1 MTPPRILAL
10 AGSLR
15 RDSFNKK
22 LARVAAEAAGAAGG
36 KVTWLDLRDCPM
48 PLFDQDL
55 EAEKGMPEGARAFKD
70 ALRAHE
76 GLIVAAPEYNSSI
89 TPVLKNA
96 IDWASRTES
105 PDEAPLVAFR
115 GTVVALL
122 SASPGTL
129 GGLRG
134 LVTVRSIFG
143 NIGCHVL
150 PDQVAVP
157 RAHEAFAEDGSL
169 VDERSRK
176 AVDRLAT
183 ELVRVTTRLVQ

>member
-1 MTPPRILAL
+1 MPPPRILAL

-22 LARVAAEAAGAAGG
+22 LARVAAEAARSAGAD
-36 KVTWLDLRDCPM
+36 VTWLDLRDCPM
-48 PLFDQDL
+48 PIFDQDL
-55 EAEKGMPEGARAFKD
+55 EAETGMPEGASRFKQ
-70 ALRAHE
+70 ALRAHD
-76 GLIVAAPEYNSSI
+76 GLLVASPEYNSSI

-96 IDWASRTES
+96 IDWASRAEGQEE
-105 PDEAPLVAFR
+105 PPLAAFR
-115 GTVVALL
+115 GKVVALL
-122 SASPGTL
+122 SASPGAL

-157 RAHEAFAEDGSL
+157 KAHAAFAEDGSL
-169 VDERSRK
+169 GDERSR
-176 AVDRLAT
+176 ASVERLAV
-183 ELVRVTTRLVQ
+183 ELVRVTMRLHA